1 MLTLLL
7 ALSASTALAYESVDQ
22 EFTFEMRG
30 PDRDVFESIEWELS
44 VPDDLPVGLTFS
56 IDSRGGAD
64 AYIEAGSQVSWPDV
78 LTHDLYGFI
87 GGGHFE
93 LECDIP
99 VAIEIF
105 VDFDGLF
112 TGSFPLWQDGLYM
125 RDEIDFDGLL
135 LPGGTPES
143 VHVESQGLGID
154 TVELAI
160 PVVTGLQINFLM
172 DIFPQAEATLNGV
185 QVENTTGDQTGGFDG
200 SIKSF
205 EDELT
210 MLAVPDE
217 DPGILVMESTWRGR
231 LEAGLDVIFQPSVE
245 GCVFG
250 ACAQIFSIDVPFP
263 LVDFD
268 EPIDFEAVEYEHPLP
283 AIDVGLANHDFGDVE
298 VGDDDNLPVAI
309 ENVGQLPLEGT
320 ASIEG
325 SSGGISVF
333 PEYFFANAGQIDGV
347 MVTYAPGV
355 DASESAILVLES
367 NDPVRPR
374 IEVPLLGKGF
384 VPEPDPV
391 DDEGL
396 DDGASESIRACG
408 CDAGGAPVGGGLA
421 LLLALLG
428 TRRRKG

>member
-1 MLTLLL
+1 MVLLL
-7 ALSASTALAYESVDQ
+7 TVLSAPASAYESVEQD
-22 EFTFEMRG
+22 FTFEMRG
-30 PDRDVFESIEWELS
+30 PDRDVFESIEWSLS
-44 VPDDLPVGLTFS
+44 VPEDLPVGLMFS

-64 AYIEAGSQVSWPDV
+64 AGIEAASQVSWPDV
-78 LTHDLYGFI
+78 LTHDLHGFTE
-87 GGGHFE
+87 GGFFE

-99 VAIEIF
+99 VSIDIF

-112 TGSFPLWQDGLYM
+112 TGTFPLWSDGLYM
-125 RDEIDFDGLL
+125 RDEVVFDGLL

-143 VHVESQGLGID
+143 VHVESQGIGID

-160 PVVTGLQINFLM
+160 PVITGLQINFLM
-172 DIFPQAEATLNGV
+172 DIFPQAEATLRGV
-185 QVENTTGDQTGGFDG
+185 QIENTTGDQTGGFDG
-200 SIKSF
+200 SIKST

-250 ACAQIFSIDVPFP
+250 ACAEVFSIDVPFP

-268 EPIDFEAVEYEHPLP
+268 EPIDFEPVDYEHPLP
-283 AIDVGLANHDFGDVE
+283 AISVGLANHDFGDVE

-309 ENVGQLPLEGT
+309 ENIGQLPLEGN
-320 ASIEG
+320 AFIEG

-333 PEYFFANAGQIDGV
+333 PEYFFANTGQIDGV
-347 MVTYAPGV
+347 MVTFEPGV
-355 DASESAILVLES
+355 DASESAILVLQS

-374 IEVPLLGKGF
+374 IEIPLLGKGF
-384 VPEPDPV
+384 VPEPDPIG
-391 DDEGL
+391 DSGL
-396 DDGASESIRACG
+396 GDGASESIRSCG
-408 CDAGGAPVGGGLA
+408 CDAGGVPATGGLV
-421 LLLALLG
+421 LILGLLG
-428 TRRRKG
+428 IRRRGA